1 MVFLCVFIFE
11 WVDLVKIYP
20 EDKNFQIVIE
30 VSFNINGSSK
40 GITFSVYPF
49 YARCCEIF
57 GKISALGV
65 QKSSKILKNSDHT
78 IL

>member
-40 GITFSVYPF
+40 GITFSVYLF
-49 YARCCEIF
+49 TQDAARFSE
-57 GKISALGV
+57 
-65 QKSSKILKNSDHT
+65 KSVL
-78 IL
+78 